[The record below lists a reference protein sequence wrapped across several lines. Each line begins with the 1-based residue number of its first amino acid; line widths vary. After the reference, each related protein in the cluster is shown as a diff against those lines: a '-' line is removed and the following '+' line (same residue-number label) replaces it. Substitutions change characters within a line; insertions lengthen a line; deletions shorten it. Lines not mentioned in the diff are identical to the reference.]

1 MNIKVLLASVAGAI
15 TLFVLGYV
23 IWGMLLAAYFANNEI
38 QYAGL
43 SKQPPVLVSFFLS
56 NLILAFLVAFIFD
69 HWASIR
75 TFIGGLIGGAI
86 IGCLIHSS
94 VKLSLVGYMNL
105 YKESTPVIVDVLA
118 ESARTSLAGGVIGA
132 VLGLMNKNAK

>member
-23 IWGMLLAAYFANNEI
+23 IWGMLLASYFANNEI

-43 SKQPPVLVSFFLS
+43 SKQPPGLVAFFLS
-56 NLILAFLVAFIFD
+56 NLILAFLVAF
-69 HWASIR
+69 
-75 TFIGGLIGGAI
+75 
-86 IGCLIHSS
+86 
-94 VKLSLVGYMNL
+94 
-105 YKESTPVIVDVLA
+105 